1 MKRVETLIQPEKIEF
16 FLRLLGMWEG
26 LINIPPPPDP
36 PFDIETFEPIEPPWQ
51 AIKQWIPADDDE
63 PSFHWQDTHHS
74 NESQWKP
81 REVPLDDDRILV
93 LDVD

>member
-1 MKRVETLIQPEKIEF
+1 MPKKDARHF
-16 FLRLLGMWEG
+16 A
-26 LINIPPPPDP
+26 INIPPPPDP
-36 PFDIETFEPIEPPWQ
+36 PFDIDTFEPIEPPWQ
-51 AIKQWIPADDDE
+51 AIKQWIPTDDDE